1 MSLLWV
7 IVAFL
12 VGLFLP
18 APYSTLVRGWVSA
31 LWTKISGKTPVET
44 KSKGCCS

>member
-1 MSLLWV
+1 MTTLFWM

-18 APYSTLVRGWVSA
+18 APYSDVARKFLRG
-31 LWTKISGKTPVET
+31 LWDKFKGLFKSTPIE
-44 KSKGCCS
+44 